1 MPFCRRPK
9 TGGPLSQYRVISD
22 TTRYGFS
29 HVRVPIVSPDVTGL
43 VVGIARTHRV
53 SSSRKGGPAYLLRC
67 DGTARRNMALYRRR
81 EARLCHQSLR
91 RTEITRTSRAAEVF
105 SGGVFMA

>member
-1 MPFCRRPK
+1 
-9 TGGPLSQYRVISD
+9 
-22 TTRYGFS
+22 
-29 HVRVPIVSPDVTGL
+29 

-67 DGTARRNMALYRRR
+67 DAARRNMALYRRR